1 VTTPDDPAPIQAVV
15 NPDPSEAARVQTRLF
30 LRSPLGIAFVA
41 LVVVVCLPIAALG
54 FWLIYA
60 RQQYI
65 VGTFFAVFACALAVM
80 WPLRFPA
87 AMAKRIEKTLAA
99 EPGERVLTFSTNG
112 VDSKTPHSA
121 AHVDWTAVKGARTVP
136 EGLLLHIGRTNFFVS
151 KRNFASQAEYERA
164 VELIGGKIGARA
176 TFG

>member
-1 VTTPDDPAPIQAVV
+1 MTSPDDPAPIRVVV

-41 LVVVVCLPIAALG
+41 LLVIVCVPIAALG
-54 FWLIYA
+54 FWLIFA
-60 RQQYI
+60 RQQYVI
-65 VGTFFAVFACALAVM
+65 GAFFAVFACALAVM
-80 WPLRFPA
+80 WPLRFRA
-87 AMAKRIEKTLAA
+87 AMVKRIEKTLAA

-112 VDSKTPHSA
+112 VESKTPHSE

-151 KRNFASQAEYERA
+151 KRNFASRSEYEHA
-164 VELIGGKIGARA
+164 LELIGSKIGARA
-176 TFG
+176 AFG